1 MKSYILS
8 ILLLTILCRD
18 YHHSTLKVGADD
30 NIEALYINE
39 NPINLYGEHLY
50 TKSEISTFDLVLFP
64 GDEIKIVASNGEPT
78 KRRKEKEVNDKHLIN
93 FNLFGHE
100 GGFFVEK
107 KNKKFLNWLWNSPA
121 SNGPVLRA
129 PDPEIGVPKIKIKE
143 EEKKETKDVAGL
155 AVTLEYSDQKGD
167 KKVFVSGE
175 DWECNGKKP
184 DLIEKVKG
192 SENWKEWE
200 GQLNDDSYV
209 MWSEGDPKSVTCS
222 FVIPKL

>member
-64 GDEIKIVASNGEPT
+64 EDEIKIVASNGEPI
-78 KRRKEKEVNDKHLIN
+78 KRRKEKEVNDKHLFN

-107 KNKKFLNWLWNSPA
+107 KNKKFLNWGFPSFHNFK
-121 SNGPVLRA
+121 A
-129 PDPEIGVPKIKIKE
+129 PSAKQQ
-143 EEKKETKDVAGL
+143 KKETSDDVAGL

-175 DWECNGKKP
+175 DWECDGKKP

-209 MWSEGDPKSVTCS
+209 MWSEGKSKSVTCS